1 MIPALPLTVAVIYG
15 FLGYFSRILGDI
27 SACFT
32 LSNNTLVLIMID
44 FNRCLDDSLAY
55 QFLDHLS
62 SKDLVFHFI
71 LASLSRSYLDLF
83 IISISNILLPDYH
96 VLSFWAI
103 LFSIRVLTTFDFNE
117 VSDTLILSS
126 FN

>member
-15 FLGYFSRILGDI
+15 FLGYFSRILGGI

-62 SKDLVFHFI
+62 SKDFAFHFI